1 MIRQSIK
8 ALRKKEKISQADL
21 ARMAGISK
29 TTLNNIEQGKTDPKY
44 STIEKIINALNVK
57 IVIIER
63 DS

>member
-1 MIRQSIK
+1 MIRQNIK

-29 TTLNNIEQGKTDPKY
+29 TTLNHIEQGKTDPKY